1 MNAVARSGDLSI
13 WCNDPQVVSALNR
26 RPPPRAGCRQTR
38 PVNWREWRAFV
49 FWRETMQILDKN
61 INPLEEADALREL
74 LFFKLAA
81 DLVVGGVGEIGEAAL
96 RPRANSTAA

>member
-1 MNAVARSGDLSI
+1 
-13 WCNDPQVVSALNR
+13 
-26 RPPPRAGCRQTR
+26 
-38 PVNWREWRAFV
+38 
-49 FWRETMQILDKN
+49 MQILDKN